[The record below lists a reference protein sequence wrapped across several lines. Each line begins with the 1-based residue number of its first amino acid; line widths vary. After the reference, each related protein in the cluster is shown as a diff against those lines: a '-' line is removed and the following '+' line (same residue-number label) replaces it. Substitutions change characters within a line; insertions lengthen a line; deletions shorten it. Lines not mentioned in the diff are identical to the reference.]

1 MQEKSKTKMEYQNML
16 FKWSIVFFIYFS
28 CEEIG
33 RNKNYKE
40 NLIKMQLKRF
50 LFSLF
55 FKSVKTTKK
64 NPEKIHKV

>member
-1 MQEKSKTKMEYQNML
+1 MQEKSKTKMEYQNMP

-40 NLIKMQLKRF
+40 NQIKNAIKMIYI
-50 LFSLF
+50 FSLF
-55 FKSVKTTKK
+55 F
-64 NPEKIHKV
+64 

>member
-28 CEEIG
+28 CEEMG

-40 NLIKMQLKRF
+40 NQIKNAIKMIYVFSIF
-50 LFSLF
+50 LISQ
-55 FKSVKTTKK
+55 
-64 NPEKIHKV
+64 NN